1 MSDPGEQNC
10 PICFSSVYK
19 SLRYPR
25 QLCSICSKKA
35 VDENG
40 RPLLF
45 HNESISGG
53 FIAKY
58 ADNGELRDSHICFI
72 DGRKC
77 WADEEYMGSIVIQ
90 PIDEAVERG
99 Q

>member
-1 MSDPGEQNC
+1 MSDDAVQHC
-10 PICFSSVYK
+10 PLCGTEVYPSK
-19 SLRYPR
+19 RYPR
-25 QLCSICSKKA
+25 HLCLACSKKA

-58 ADNGELRDSHICFI
+58 ADTGEPRDSHICYI
-72 DGRKC
+72 DGHKC

-90 PIDEAVERG
+90 PVTEQPG
-99 Q
+99 PQT